1 MTTNTLSRLDM
12 SKVRQVIAML
22 TQIPEKQVID
32 GSTYTDTSVWAQFI
46 TVTPLTSE
54 SIGVEA
60 KFDAENNREI
70 ITSTRETM
78 IAIKAYGEVCYLL
91 IEDLSTQLQTYIAQQ
106 LFKVMGGGFVCG
118 SEIKH
123 YPEDPIEGKPQA
135 TQLNLTLSH
144 IHRIESSLTH
154 GESVI
159 ISTLK
164 ESI

>member
-1 MTTNTLSRLDM
+1 M
-12 SKVRQVIAML
+12 SKVRQLIAML
-22 TQIPEKQVID
+22 TQTPEKYVID
-32 GSTYTDTSVWAQFI
+32 GSTYIDTSAWSHFI
-46 TVTPLTSE
+46 TVTPQTSE
-54 SIGVEA
+54 PIGVEV

-78 IAIKAYGEVCYLL
+78 IAIKDYGELCYLL

-106 LFKVMGGGFVCG
+106 LFKALGEGFVCE
-118 SEIKH
+118 SEIQH
-123 YPEDPIEGKPQA
+123 YPEDRIEGKPQT

-159 ISTLK
+159 ITTLK